1 MTTRP
6 VREHDE
12 VLCECLPLPGAR
24 VLDVGCG
31 DGALTRLMTR
41 RGATTIGIECLP
53 EKIET
58 ACLRPE
64 VGDEHYLVGL
74 GEALPIADRT
84 MDIVVYFNVLHHV
97 PVDRQGRA
105 LAEARRVMKP
115 GGLLY
120 IQEPLAEGPYFELV
134 RPVDDETVARA
145 EALGAIRQAVASG
158 WFREDREY
166 FYLVPLGFCDYEA
179 FERRLLTVD
188 SGRRPVVEA
197 LRQSLVA
204 AFEAS
209 STKHD
214 GLYCFENP
222 ARVNLLRKI

>member
-6 VREHDE
+6 LREHDE
-12 VLCECLPLPGAR
+12 VLCEYLPLSGAR

-31 DGALTRLMTR
+31 DGALTRVMTR
-41 RGATTIGIECLP
+41 HGATVIGIECFP
-53 EKIET
+53 EKVET
-58 ACLRPE
+58 ARLRPA
-64 VGDEHYLVGL
+64 VGDERYLAGL
-74 GEALPIADRT
+74 GEALPFADRT

-97 PVDRQGRA
+97 PVDRQERA

-134 RPVDDETVARA
+134 RPVDDETVVRA
-145 EALGAIRQAVASG
+145 KALGAIRRAVGSG
-158 WFREDREY
+158 SFREDREC
-166 FYLVPLGFCDYEA
+166 FYLVPLGFPDYET
-179 FERRLLTVD
+179 FERRLLAVD
-188 SGRRPVVEA
+188 AGRRPVAEA
-197 LRQSLVA
+197 LRPSLAA
-204 AFEAS
+204 AFAAS
-209 STKHD
+209 ATKRD